1 MTRLFHCL
9 KDKQEELGITVVNV
23 SQRGPE
29 WQAWLQTVLFAPT
42 LPTLCTPFKGVTDI
56 VLIGK
61 NGFMNVVVSIDDVL
75 SCSVDFIS
83 SVCVVEVGVNKARP
97 LLCTRSNLHL
107 PDKLGELISSMYLLT
122 PRTIVELPSE
132 LTNMLGMNFT
142 P

>member
-97 LLCTRSNLHL
+97 LLCTR
-107 PDKLGELISSMYLLT
+107 
-122 PRTIVELPSE
+122 
-132 LTNMLGMNFT
+132 
-142 P
+142 